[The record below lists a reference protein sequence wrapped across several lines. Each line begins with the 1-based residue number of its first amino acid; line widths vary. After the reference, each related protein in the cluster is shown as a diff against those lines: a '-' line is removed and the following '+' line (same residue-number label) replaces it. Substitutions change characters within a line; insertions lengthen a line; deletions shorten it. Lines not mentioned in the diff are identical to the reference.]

1 MDLLQKNKA
10 KISDLIAQTF
20 DLIQARYSM
29 SNQLFTVASV
39 WGQIVFVLDN
49 LAQFILFFIED
60 SITELNI
67 NQATRESSIYGLAT
81 LAGHNPT
88 RAISAKGEVGITW
101 NGRSFENIGGSAILV
116 PNYAQLNCV
125 NNGKTYF
132 LKLPQEY
139 IRLNLEPGA
148 KIIASVFEGRR
159 NTNQY
164 TATGNLLQS
173 YNISSRGTSGIEN
186 FEVEVKVNGE
196 TWRRYDSLYDI
207 PRNGNGYIV
216 KSSLVSGIDI
226 FFGTVDFGF
235 PPPAGAIIEVT
246 YLESSGAFGNI
257 QVEDSSQVIMRF
269 NSDGTDLFGN
279 SVTLVDVLQ
288 VACSIAPQLGAN
300 QEPIDLTRLIAP
312 KTSRSFVLA
321 NPTNYVTFFEK
332 FGQFSIIEAFTTFD
346 DQYIDDDN
354 IIYLILVPDIQLTL
368 KTNETYFDVPISRF
382 KLTKPQIDRI
392 YQLLDES
399 GQKIVT
405 TVVKILD
412 PLISRY
418 VANVAITIFEGYDPD
433 TVKSQI
439 IDTLS
444 DYFLNIRRRDKIPR
458 SDLIAAIEGIDGI
471 DSVSLYFICEKNEE
485 SKTQN
490 PNAPDIGL
498 DEFGDIVIGKD
509 EVIAI
514 SGGWEDRNGIYYDYG
529 AGLQNLSSVNIDV
542 RAIVSVTYNT
552 RVNQQLKSSL
562 KIGN

>member
-88 RAISAKGEVGITW
+88 RAISAKGEVVITW

-173 YNISSRGTSGIEN
+173 YNISSRGTSGVEN

-196 TWRRYDSLYDI
+196 TWKRYDSLYDI

-216 KSSLVSGIDI
+216 KSSLVSGIDV

-269 NSDGTDLFGN
+269 DSDGTDLFGN
-279 SVTLVDVLQ
+279 SVTLADVLQ
-288 VACSIAPQLGAN
+288 AACSIAPQLGAN

-418 VANVAITIFEGYDPD
+418 VVNVAITIFEGYDPD

-458 SDLIAAIEGIDGI
+458 SDLIAAIEGLDGI

-542 RAIVSVTYNT
+542 RAIVPVTYNT

>member
-88 RAISAKGEVGITW
+88 RAISAKGEVVITW

-196 TWRRYDSLYDI
+196 TWKRYDSLYDI

-216 KSSLVSGIDI
+216 KSSLVSGIDV

-235 PPPAGAIIEVT
+235 PPPAGSIIEVT

-269 NSDGTDLFGN
+269 DSDGTDLFGN
-279 SVTLVDVLQ
+279 SVTLADVLQ
-288 VACSIAPQLGAN
+288 AACSIAPQLGAN

-418 VANVAITIFEGYDPD
+418 VVNVAITIFEGYDPD

-458 SDLIAAIEGIDGI
+458 SDLIAAIEGLDGI

-542 RAIVSVTYNT
+542 RSIVPVTYNT

>member
-10 KISDLIAQTF
+10 KISDLISQTF

-39 WGQIVFVLDN
+39 WGQIIFVLDN
-49 LAQFILFFIED
+49 LSQFILFFIED

-67 NQATRESSIYGLAT
+67 NQATRESSIYGLAA

-88 RAISAKGEVGITW
+88 RSISAKGEVVITW
-101 NGRSFENIGGSAILV
+101 NGKSFEDIGGSAILV
-116 PNYAQLNCV
+116 PNYSQLNCV
-125 NNGKTYF
+125 NNGKIYF

-139 IRLNLEPGA
+139 IRLNLEPGD
-148 KIIASVFEGRR
+148 KIVASIFEGRR

-164 TATGNLLQS
+164 TGTGNLLQS

-186 FEVEVKVNGE
+186 FEVEVKVNGQS
-196 TWRRYDSLYDI
+196 WKRYDSLYDI

-226 FFGTVDFGF
+226 FFGTIDFGF
-235 PPPAGAIIEVT
+235 PPPGGSIIEVT

-279 SVTLVDVLQ
+279 NVTLSDVLR
-288 VACSIAPQLGAN
+288 VSCSIAPQLGAN
-300 QEPIDLTRLIAP
+300 QEPVDLTRIIAP

-354 IIYLILVPDIQLTL
+354 IIYLILVPDIQVSL
-368 KTNETYFDVPISRF
+368 KTNESYFDVPPSRF
-382 KLTKPQIDRI
+382 KLSKPQIDRI

-405 TVVKILD
+405 TEVKILD
-412 PLISRY
+412 PIISRY
-418 VANVAITIFEGYDPD
+418 VVNVAITIFEGYDPD
-433 TVKSQI
+433 TTKSQI
-439 IDTLS
+439 INTLS
-444 DYFLNIRRRDKIPR
+444 EYFLNIRRRDKIPR
-458 SDLIAAIEGIDGI
+458 SDLIAAIEEIEGI

-485 SKTQN
+485 SKIQN
-490 PNAPDIGL
+490 PEAPDIGL
-498 DEFGDIVIGKD
+498 DEFGDIIIGKD
-509 EVIAI
+509 EVISI

-529 AGLQNLSSVNIDV
+529 AGLLNLSSVNIEV
-542 RAIVSVTYNT
+542 RSIVPVTYNT
-552 RVNQQLKSSL
+552 RINQQLKSSI
-562 KIGN
+562 KMGN